1 MPRLLLITPF
11 FPPMSRVG
19 AKRPLMLARH
29 LPAAGWEVVVLT
41 APRGWDPE
49 DPELERLVPPAVEV
63 VREYCG
69 RPPRARPTPP
79 AAPAAASAPGF
90 FSNPYLS
97 PFDRF
102 LSQVPRAVRAARA
115 LVAARGIDVI
125 SVCADPFTALF
136 TGALTSR
143 ATGVPF
149 VADLR
154 DPWALQAAKQ
164 AMRPAPS
171 RWMVHRSERWAF
183 RRAAEIVV
191 NTGEALEAYR
201 QAYAGTLPPERF
213 HEVRNAFDLGMFDP
227 PVVSRPDRFTV
238 LHFGQ
243 FRLLVPAAPLL
254 EAFARF
260 VKERHLSPDKARLA
274 VTGTFRAED
283 RAHAER
289 LGLEPYLEVQPDV
302 PYRRS
307 LGLLRSAHVL
317 AFALDR
323 RMEMTIPAKL
333 YDYLAARRPI
343 AALCDQ
349 PEPARMVTES
359 GSGLVA
365 DPADPAAG
373 AERLGRFYDRFLAD
387 GLPDLPSEAA
397 APYSAPVQAE
407 RFAAVLER
415 ARARRAGA
423 ISR

>member
-1 MPRLLLITPF
+1 MPRLLLIAPF
-11 FPPMSRVG
+11 FPPMTRVG

-41 APRGWDPE
+41 TPYGYDPE
-49 DPELERLVPPAVEV
+49 DRSLERLIPGDVVVERTYSPP
-63 VREYCG
+63 
-69 RPPRARPTPP
+69 RPPVTAPP
-79 AAPAAASAPGF
+79 VPKPPSSGGGF
-90 FSNPYLS
+90 LANPYLS

-102 LSQVPRAVRAARA
+102 LSHVPGAVQAAKA
-115 LVAARGIDVI
+115 LVARHRIDAI

-136 TGALTSR
+136 TGALASR

-171 RWMVHRSERWAF
+171 RWLVHRAERWAF
-183 RRAAEIVV
+183 ARASQVVV
-191 NTGEALEAYR
+191 NTEEALAAYR
-201 QAYAGTLPPERF
+201 VAYAGRLAPARF

-227 PVVSRPDRFTV
+227 PVVHRPASFTV

-260 VKERHLSPDKARLA
+260 VRDRALPPAHARLA
-274 VTGTFRAED
+274 ITGTFRAED
-283 RAHAER
+283 QAHADR
-289 LGLEPYLEVQPDV
+289 LQLGPYLDVQPDV
-302 PYRRS
+302 PYRTS
-307 LGLLRSAHVL
+307 LSVLRSAHVL
-317 AFALDR
+317 AFVLDR

-359 GSGLVA
+359 QSGEVA
-365 DPADPAAG
+365 HPNDPAAG
-373 AERLGRFYDRFLAD
+373 AALLGRLHDRFLAG
-387 GLPDLPSEAA
+387 GLPDLDPALAE
-397 APYSAPVQAE
+397 PYSAKVQAE
-407 RFAAVLER
+407 RFAAVLAQAVTPR
-415 ARARRAGA
+415 
-423 ISR
+423 

>member
-1 MPRLLLITPF
+1 MPRLLLIAPF
-11 FPPMSRVG
+11 FPPMTRVG

-41 APRGWDPE
+41 TPYGYDPE
-49 DPELERLVPPAVEV
+49 DRTLERLIPEGVVVERRYSPPRPAVT
-63 VREYCG
+63 
-69 RPPRARPTPP
+69 ARPALKPP
-79 AAPAAASAPGF
+79 GQGGVLA
-90 FSNPYLS
+90 NPYLS

-102 LSQVPRAVRAARA
+102 LSHVPGAVRAAKA
-115 LVAARGIDVI
+115 LVARHRVDAI

-164 AMRPAPS
+164 ALRPAPS
-171 RWMVHRSERWAF
+171 RWLVHRAERWAF
-183 RRAAEIVV
+183 ARASQIVV
-191 NTGEALEAYR
+191 NTEEALAAYR
-201 QAYAGTLPPERF
+201 AAYAGRLAPARF

-227 PVVSRPDRFTV
+227 PVPQRPARFTV

-260 VKERHLSPDKARLA
+260 VGERGLTPADARLA

-283 RAHAER
+283 QAHADR
-289 LGLEPYLEVQPDV
+289 LQLGPFLEVQPDV
-302 PYRRS
+302 PYRTS
-307 LGLLRSAHVL
+307 LSVLQGAHVL
-317 AFALDR
+317 TFVLDR

-359 GSGLVA
+359 HSGEVA
-365 DPADPAAG
+365 DPGDPAAG
-373 AERLGRFYDRFLAD
+373 AALFGRFYDRFRAA
-387 GLPDLPSEAA
+387 GLPDLDPALAE
-397 APYSAPVQAE
+397 PYSARVQAE
-407 RFAAVLER
+407 RFAAVLAAAVA
-415 ARARRAGA
+415 AR
-423 ISR
+423 